1 MANGHGGKRDNSGR
15 KKKAVT
21 TEDWKGPDL
30 PEGKNL
36 RPLDFWLAILRDPN
50 APFDLRMQ
58 AAKEAMPFMHAKPAP
73 ARDDGQTDLANAPGA
88 GDDWTHDLDP
98 RNAAG
103 GVH

>member
-1 MANGHGGKRDNSGR
+1 MARGGARPGAGRR
-15 KKKAVT
+15 KKTVT
-21 TEDWKGPDL
+21 TETWKGPVL
-30 PEGKNL
+30 PEGKRL

-50 APFDLRMQ
+50 APLDMRMQ

-73 ARDDGQTDLANAPGA
+73 ARDGEQEDLANAPGA

-98 RNAAG
+98 RNAEG